1 MALNRDSENGFTLLE
16 VLVSVALLALLAILL
31 VPAIR
36 AVSLA
41 DTRIRTHV
49 ETREAGVQLEA
60 LLRDALTHLQPVP
73 EAIGAGALQGAGDS
87 LVLSVRMP
95 SSGRLEQL
103 AIHLDGDAVVVS
115 LSGPGAEIRTTRLT
129 GFGRSTRFYFFGE
142 TEARD
147 ALAWHTEWPYNHLP
161 RLVVLDTEPV
171 RGMTRR
177 LEMEVPAQAE
187 FDCQFDSGLGVCLGG
202 GP

>member
-1 MALNRDSENGFTLLE
+1 MAPNRDSEAGFTLLE
-16 VLVSVALLALLAILL
+16 VLVSVALLALLAVLL

-41 DTRIRTHV
+41 DTRIRAHV

-73 EAIGAGALQGAGDS
+73 EAAGAGALQGAGDS

-103 AIHLDGDAVVVS
+103 VIYLEGDAAVVS
-115 LSGPGAEIRTTRLT
+115 LSGSGVDSRTTRLT
-129 GFGRSTRFYFFGE
+129 GFGRSARFYFFGE
-142 TEARD
+142 TEARN

-161 RLVVLDTEPV
+161 RLVVLDIEPV
-171 RGMTRR
+171 SGMTRR

-187 FDCQFDSGLGVCLGG
+187 FDCRFDSGLGVCLGG
-202 GP
+202 GQ